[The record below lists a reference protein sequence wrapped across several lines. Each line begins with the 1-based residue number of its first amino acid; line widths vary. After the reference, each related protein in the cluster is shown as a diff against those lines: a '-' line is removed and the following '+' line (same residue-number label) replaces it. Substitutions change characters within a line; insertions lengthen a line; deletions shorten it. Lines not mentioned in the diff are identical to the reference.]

1 MKSAAESIRQ
11 ALLEGSQVGDAASS
25 SGQGGSSIH
34 AAPAADLAQQL
45 AAALEALPPVPEAG
59 SGEALSEASALLQPL
74 AALADL
80 AHQGWQQS
88 GQAAAARLE
97 LAQAASARS
106 CAYLACSNLGGEGGP
121 AAGQGIGSRR
131 CGQCRAVWYCGTT
144 CSHADWCAGGHR
156 RVCKALAAARQ
167 AAKAAPG

>member
-1 MKSAAESIRQ
+1 MKSAAESVLH
-11 ALLEGSQVGDAASS
+11 ALLEGSQAGEAASG
-25 SGQGGSSIH
+25 SGQGGSSSQE
-34 AAPAADLAQQL
+34 APAADLAQQL

-80 AHQGWQQS
+80 AQQGWQQS

-97 LAQAASARS
+97 RVQAAAGRS

-121 AAGQGIGSRR
+121 AAGQGVGSQQ
-131 CGQCRAVWYCGTT
+131 CGQCRTVWYCGTV
-144 CSHADWCAGGHR
+144 CSHADWRAGGHR
-156 RVCKALAAARQ
+156 RVYKARQ